1 MTTPEYGSLRSDDD
15 HWDIVSNV
23 GYTAL
28 LVAGW
33 RALHTTGPKPLVQDE
48 YAKHFITASADPY
61 LEGLFSKPENV
72 GGRHRFPS
80 ALRRA
85 NPVFRRLLQ
94 LR

>member
-33 RALHTTGPKPLVQDE
+33 RALHTTGPNRWSKTNTRSISSPLRPTRIWRVC
-48 YAKHFITASADPY
+48 
-61 LEGLFSKPENV
+61 
-72 GGRHRFPS
+72 
-80 ALRRA
+80 
-85 NPVFRRLLQ
+85 
-94 LR
+94 

>member
-48 YAKHFITASADPY
+48 YAKHFITSPGCAPKPDRNLGCWPPY
-61 LEGLFSKPENV
+61 QDGY
-72 GGRHRFPS
+72 
-80 ALRRA
+80 
-85 NPVFRRLLQ
+85 
-94 LR
+94 

>member
-61 LEGLFSKPENV
+61 LEGLLANPRTS
-72 GGRHRFPS
+72 HRFPS